1 MSEVSLTAFVLR
13 DKYVEWTALQ
23 RRKQRMEIVQ
33 QKSVELDWPESVTD
47 YRSDEAAAYLK
58 TKLPPFA
65 GRLGIVVPSD
75 RVLMRVIE
83 LPSVDPEELLG
94 MAELQVDKFSP
105 FPTDQMALA
114 IEVFSQTA
122 DSSRVLIAAV
132 QHDYIDQYGEF
143 LMKAGLY
150 PESVDVDV
158 LAWWRLIRDSGK
170 LSGEGQEVVII
181 HDDYC
186 AQLLI
191 THQGVPVVIRALD
204 PELDIHRPSGAADIA
219 QEIEYTLMTMEGTWG
234 SDVTSVTHGIM
245 LWTRGHAA
253 VEVVDALRQACGQEV
268 VTASLDDLPPFSE
281 GLSRRM
287 SSTDG
292 AKLDLAPAA
301 WRSGI
306 QSRKYQRKAVVVA
319 ASVFGGWLL
328 LMLGLWSWSNLQKN
342 KLAQAQADITRLQTE
357 VETVRELRRQVE
369 SLQQYADRSYSGLEC
384 LREIC
389 VLIPA
394 GVDITSI
401 TYNKESQ
408 VNMRGES
415 DNDRPIN
422 DFIANLEKSEIFTS
436 VVTENIS
443 TQVRNGRNRS
453 MFRITMM
460 LPIIQ
465 KEQEPGS

>member
-13 DKYVEWTALQ
+13 DKHVEWTALQ
-23 RRKQRMEIVQ
+23 RRKHRMEIVQ
-33 QKSVELDWPESVTD
+33 QKNVELDWPESVTD
-47 YRSDEAAAYLK
+47 YRSDEAAAFLK
-58 TKLPPFA
+58 TKLPPFS

-83 LPSVDPEELLG
+83 FPSIDAEELYG

-105 FPTDQMALA
+105 FPSDQMALA
-114 IEVFSQTA
+114 IEVLNQTA

-132 QHDYIDQYGEF
+132 QHEYINQYGEF
-143 LMKAGLY
+143 LMKTGLY

-170 LSGEGQEVVII
+170 LSGEGQEIIII
-181 HDDYC
+181 HDDHC

-191 THQGVPVVIRALD
+191 TQQGVPVMIRALD
-204 PELDIHRPSGAADIA
+204 PDLDMHRPSTAVDIA

-234 SDVTSVTHGIM
+234 SSATSGMM
-245 LWTRGHAA
+245 LWVRGHAA
-253 VEVVDALRQACGQEV
+253 VEVVDALRQACGHDI
-268 VTASLDDLPPFSE
+268 VTASLDDLPPLSE

-287 SSTDG
+287 ASTDG
-292 AKLDLAPAA
+292 GRLDLAPPA

-306 QSRKYQRKAVVVA
+306 QSRKFQRKAVVVA
-319 ASVFGGWLL
+319 ASAFGIWLVM
-328 LMLGLWSWSNLQKN
+328 MLGLWSWSNLQKN
-342 KLAQAQADITRLQTE
+342 KLAQAQEDITRLQTE
-357 VETVRELRRQVE
+357 VEAVRELRRQVE

-389 VLIPA
+389 VLIPQ

-415 DNDRPIN
+415 DSDRPIN
-422 DFIANLEKSEIFTS
+422 DFIASLEKSGIFTS

-460 LPIIQ
+460 LPGIK
-465 KEQEPGS
+465 KEQEPGT